1 MVTRRTTMRRRPVTE
16 KRAHVAEMSQTPT
29 PEAEV
34 RLNEAE
40 RMVHQTARSAA
51 KLVRH
56 SMHEWIA
63 AAKVVRGSMN
73 EAFRAIV
80 LAMRNIAKEA
90 TAARQ
95 AVMPVATTVKR
106 PVRKAGARL
115 AA

>member
-1 MVTRRTTMRRRPVTE
+1 MVTRRTPMKRRSGTE
-16 KRAHVAEMSQTPT
+16 RRAYVAEMSHTPT

-34 RLNEAE
+34 RLNEVE

-56 SMHEWIA
+56 SMQEAITA
-63 AAKVVRGSMN
+63 ANVVRGAMK
-73 EAFRAIV
+73 EAFGAVVR
-80 LAMRNIAKEA
+80 AMRNIAKEA
-90 TAARQ
+90 AAARQ

-106 PVRKAGARL
+106 PVRKVGARL